1 MLKIVTGPFH
11 PDLEQALVEEV
22 RQVKAADLLAPLA
35 IIVPSD
41 SLRQRL
47 KWLFCI
53 EQGLS
58 LLDVHFLTFFQLAIR
73 LLTEATSFDAAHLR
87 PEFFFREL
95 VHHLLHVET
104 SGSRWSNLAEMPG
117 AWGALIATL
126 RDLKDAQV
134 DEESALEAL
143 SQSQLDTD
151 QFVRSLLKLY
161 RSFLDEKERMGA
173 YDQDDLAAQAMDHVA
188 QSFFLGRQKRVFYYG
203 FYDLTQVQLDLFRT
217 VARINPVTLFFP
229 LVRDHPAYAFAER
242 FFERYLHGLVTQAS
256 DAVTL
261 TPRPARRSFAPLF
274 DPSHGSRDGGARAA
288 ALGPACHILS
298 VSGRLDEVTIVAKD
312 ILRLVEERG
321 YSFRDIGL
329 VARTLSGYET
339 IIPRVFD
346 EHSIPFTST
355 MGRPLGEWPYI
366 KSVIQL
372 LDIRVWGFRRDQVVS
387 LLSSPCIR
395 YAALCPPCE
404 SPRPDLWDLASR
416 RLGITKGLEE
426 WRRLTAFLER
436 DLPLGDDEER
446 ELSGPRIPAQQIRGL
461 WLAVST
467 LAEALNALPD
477 SATWIEYADQLA
489 SLCQRFLDADV
500 GPPVGDQM
508 ETASLMDRFSEG
520 LDELRRL
527 GDIRAEVSLPDFD
540 AAFRRLM
547 DAIVLPLESSQGDGV
562 QVLDAMAARGVPFR
576 ALYVLGLNEK
586 VFPRYI
592 HEDAFLRDRVR
603 RLLEVDLGFKIQ
615 EKLAGYD
622 EERLLFYLLC
632 NAARDELTLLYQR
645 ADDAGRPLVPSSYL
659 SDVELA
665 IGLSEVTVP
674 RRLAKKFA
682 EVPQYRIEYLSASE
696 LTMKLLLDRRVP
708 RQLLHEGHPAGA
720 LIERGLRTLHE
731 QEQVKARLGPYD
743 GMTGPLQMF
752 WQTLKTGGVSPTG
765 LQEYAKC
772 PFRYFAGRVLRLEPL
787 TLPES
792 VDQVGPLE
800 LGTLAHRI
808 LRGCLET
815 LRAKGYF
822 VDPAQSAADPFAVL
836 EETASLVFEDYAQ
849 SQPVGYPL
857 IWALRQEELRG
868 FLRGVLHDDLAELSR
883 KWEPVLFEEEMKGR
897 LSVSLEDATQE
908 PEDLPVSGRLD
919 RVDWCRSENAYRII
933 DYKFKASSKP
943 GPLDKNLKLGA
954 VRGLRLQPPF
964 YLLMAESTVPSQL
977 NQTSA
982 QPTCDGV
989 WFYYLAPN
997 WDQALTR
1004 VRFPGD
1010 AWSSG
1015 LGEPMR
1021 KAIRQILNGIR
1032 LGRFFIYPSAFCDG
1046 CDYRLLC
1053 RKTHQPT
1060 LWRARQDRQYVQ
1072 PYRDLR
1078 QASPVEARQER
1089 ASARRPDAHRVLQPD
1104 REDE

>member
-1 MLKIVTGPFH
+1 
-11 PDLEQALVEEV
+11 
-22 RQVKAADLLAPLA
+22 LAPLA
-35 IIVPSD
+35 IVVPSD

-47 KWLFCI
+47 KWLLCM
-53 EQGLS
+53 EQGHS
-58 LLDVHFLTFFQLAIR
+58 LLDVHFLTFFQVAIR
-73 LLTEATSFDAAHLR
+73 LLTEANSFEAAHLR

-95 VHHLLHVET
+95 VHHLLDVEAP
-104 SGSRWSNLAEMPG
+104 GSRWASLSEMPG

-134 DEESALEAL
+134 DEKSALEAL

-151 QFVRSLLKLY
+151 QLVRSLLKLY
-161 RSFLDEKERMGA
+161 RTFLDEKERMRA
-173 YDQDDLAAQAMDHVA
+173 YDQDDLAAQAMNHVA
-188 QSFFLGRQKRVFYYG
+188 QSRFLGRQHRVLYYG
-203 FYDLTQVQLDLFRT
+203 FYDLTQVQLDLFRA
-217 VARINPVTLFFP
+217 VARAYPVTLFFP
-229 LVRDHPAYAFAER
+229 LVRDHPAYAFADR
-242 FFERYLHGLVTQAS
+242 FFERYLHGLVTRAS

-261 TPRPARRSFAPLF
+261 TTRPGRRSLAALF
-274 DPSHGSRDGGARAA
+274 DRTQGSRDREGRAA
-288 ALGPACHILS
+288 PLGPACHILS

-321 YSFRDIGL
+321 CSFRDVGL

-355 MGRPLGEWPYI
+355 MGRPLGVWPYI

-372 LDIRVWGFRRDQVVS
+372 LDIRVWGFRREQVID

-395 YAALCPPCE
+395 YAALCPSCE

-416 RLGITKGLEE
+416 RLGITKGLED

-446 ELSGPRIPAQQIRGL
+446 ELIGPRIPAQQVRGL

-467 LAEALNALPD
+467 LGEALNALPD
-477 SATWIEYADQLA
+477 TATWIEYADQLA

-500 GPPVGDQM
+500 GPPAGDQTA
-508 ETASLMDRFSEG
+508 TASLMDRFSDG

-527 GDIRAEVSLPDFD
+527 GDIRPEVSLPDFD

-547 DAIVLPLESSQGDGV
+547 DVVVLPLESTQGDGV

-586 VFPRYI
+586 VFPRFI

-622 EERLLFYLLC
+622 EEKLLFYLLC

-659 SDVELA
+659 SEVELA
-665 IGLSEVTVP
+665 IGQSEVTVP

-682 EVPQYRIEYLSASE
+682 GVPQYRIEYLSASE
-696 LTMKLLLDRRVP
+696 LTMKLLLDRRLP
-708 RQLLHEGHPAGA
+708 RRLLHEGHPAGA
-720 LIERGLRTLHE
+720 LIERGLRILHE
-731 QEQVKARLGPYD
+731 QEQVRARLGPYD
-743 GMTGPLQMF
+743 GMTGPLQTF
-752 WQTLKTGGVSPTG
+752 WQTLRTSGVSPTG

-787 TLPES
+787 TVPES

-808 LRGCLET
+808 LRMCLET
-815 LRAKGYF
+815 LRAGGYF

-836 EETASLVFEDYAQ
+836 EETASVVFEDYAR

-857 IWALRQEELRG
+857 IWSLRQEGLVG
-868 FLRGVLHDDLAELSR
+868 FLRGVLHDDLAELSG

-919 RVDWCRSENAYRII
+919 RVDWCRSANIYRII
-933 DYKFKASSKP
+933 DYKFRASSKP

-954 VRGLRLQPPF
+954 ARGLRLQPPF
-964 YLLMAESTVPSQL
+964 YLLMAESTVPSKL
-977 NQTSA
+977 NQTSV
-982 QPTCDGV
+982 QPTCDAV

-997 WDQALTR
+997 WDRALTR

-1015 LGEPMR
+1015 LREPLR
-1021 KAIRQILNGIR
+1021 KAISQMLNGIR

-1046 CDYRLLC
+1046 CDYRLVC

-1060 LWRARQDRQYVQ
+1060 AWRARQDREHLQ
-1072 PYRDLR
+1072 PYRELL
-1078 QASPVEARQER
+1078 QASPVEARQGR
-1089 ASARRPDAHRVLQPD
+1089 ANARRPDAHRALPPD